1 MSRVIIAMDVL
12 SVLLGLVLGMVV
24 MGAVAAVWL
33 RSRAAADR
41 AREDAP
47 PSAVASAM
55 PSPAVED
62 GIFAGLAD
70 AVPDMVVVVGPDR
83 VRRYI
88 SPACQWLLGY
98 RPEEMIGQSPI
109 NGIHPDDRA
118 ATMEAS
124 EKLLQGKVPSV
135 LSTYRHRHADGHY
148 VWLEANFTA
157 RHTDA
162 GELRDFVGVVRDIGA
177 RRRDK
182 LRDTE
187 RNAQLRENNRLL
199 QMAEKIANIGH
210 WRVDVQEGTLIWSD
224 QVYRIH
230 GMPDDFVPN
239 VEQGIDFYHEEDRP
253 MVTEMVEKAFAE
265 GKDFQFRARIVR
277 PDGEIRHVASVGH
290 AETSPTGEV
299 ITVFGVFKDITQTVM
314 AEERL
319 RRSRDEAERA
329 SQAKAHF
336 LANMSHE
343 IRTPMNGVIGFADL
357 LLESDLADEHR
368 EYVRM
373 ISDSGKAMLRLL
385 NELLDLSKI
394 EAGRMQL
401 SRESVDFGHLVRSSV
416 RLFEPNARAKGLALE
431 TDIAPDLPEGV
442 GDKLRVR
449 QIILNLV
456 GNAIKF
462 TESGSVRIE
471 ACEED
476 GVVVIRVI
484 DTGPGIAQDK
494 LAYIFEEFTQL
505 DGQAPGTAAGTGTG
519 LGLAI
524 ARQLAELMDG
534 ELVARSALG
543 RGSTFELRLPLVRC
557 DAGVAPEPAA
567 KDAASFRR
575 TLAGRRV
582 LLAEDAEINRKLV
595 IAMLARLGVAVEVA
609 EDGKEAV
616 EQVEGAK
623 ARGQLFDAVLMDMQM
638 PGMDGLEA
646 TRLLRARGVSGEELP
661 IIAIT
666 ANAYAD
672 DVEQCLEAGMQ
683 DHLAKPISIERLGR
697 SLEKWL
703 VRDDG
708 ASAPGENGEG
718 QDIDDARRMYE
729 RRKADLRALVESLDE
744 GRLADSEQGR
754 ELREQLHVMAG
765 VAAHFGDG
773 ELGDLARRI
782 DRNLKDGTDRER
794 LARDLADLRGRLA
807 R

>member
-1 MSRVIIAMDVL
+1 MDVL

-24 MGAVAAVWL
+24 MGAVAAAWL

-47 PSAVASAM
+47 PSAVAPAM

-431 TDIAPDLPEGV
+431 TDIAPDLPEGA

-683 DHLAKPISIERLGR
+683 DHLAKPISIGRLGR

-703 VRDDG
+703 VRYDG